1 MDIILITPAKKQS
14 KTGNRVT
21 ASRWE
26 RLLRGL
32 GHRVTVQSDWD
43 GKPGDMMVAIHAWR
57 SASSIAR
64 FRQQFPGRPLVVA
77 LSGTDIYRFQHSH
90 PEETLHSME
99 MADALVC
106 LHDLVSRAIP
116 EIYRNK
122 LHVIHQSAAPLQ
134 RARRPSV
141 RTFDVCVVGHLR
153 EEKDPFRAAYAAR
166 GLPQQSRLRVIHM
179 GKAHNNEWAAQARAE
194 MKVNPRYHWRGE
206 VSAWQVREQFLKT
219 HALVHSSI
227 MEGGA
232 NVISEAVVADVPV
245 IASGIDGNAGLLGED
260 YPGYYPIED
269 TGGLRTLLQRAE
281 TDNDFLRRL
290 LKHGTRR
297 KHLFTPERESR
308 HWQTLLDNL
317 DVRIERGEQ
326 GMQQDRE
333 PLE

>member
-1 MDIILITPAKKQS
+1 MKIILITPAEKQS
-14 KTGNRVT
+14 KTGNRIT
-21 ASRWE
+21 AIRWE
-26 RLLRGL
+26 RLLRGI

-43 GKPGDMMVAIHAWR
+43 GTPGDMMVAIHAWR

-64 FRQQFPGRPLVVA
+64 FRQKLPKRPLVVA
-77 LSGTDIYRFQHSH
+77 LSGTDIYRFRHSH
-90 PEETLHSME
+90 PEETLRCME

-122 LHVIHQSAAPLQ
+122 LHVIHQSAAPLK

-153 EEKDPFRAAYAAR
+153 EEKDPFRAAYASR
-166 GLPQQSRLRVIHM
+166 SLPQQSRLRVIHL
-179 GKAHNNEWAAQARAE
+179 GRAHNDQWAAQARAE

-206 VSAWQVREQFLKT
+206 VSTWQVREQFLKT

-245 IASGIDGNAGLLGED
+245 IASSIDGNVGLLGED
-260 YPGYYPIED
+260 YPGYYPVED
-269 TGGLRTLLQRAE
+269 TGGLCALLQRVE
-281 TDNDFLRRL
+281 TNQSFLQL
-290 LKHGTRR
+290 LNKYGNER
-297 KHLFTPERESR
+297 KHLFTPERESSL
-308 HWQTLLDNL
+308 WQALLDKL
-317 DVRIERGEQ
+317 
-326 GMQQDRE
+326 
-333 PLE
+333 